1 MFINLRMVT
10 YIKEDGLHINDLPI
24 PCSLSK
30 EDRFLSSNAASGSI
44 SMEDD

>member
-1 MFINLRMVT
+1 MVT
-10 YIKEDGLHINDLPI
+10 YIKDDGLHITCNDLPI
-24 PCSLSK
+24 PCSLSR